1 MVKLSRRLM
10 RLADEVKTGDRVA
23 DIGTDHG
30 LLPIF
35 LYENKRASQVIL
47 CDINEGPLEKARQNI
62 NARGAGGITDIR
74 LGDGLEPLKPAEAD
88 TVIIA
93 GMGGQLMID
102 ILSKDIE
109 KAKTYARLVLQPR
122 NAPEKL
128 RRWLIFC
135 GFSIINE
142 SLVREGK
149 YICEVITAVPDEAK
163 SIAAPGRNP
172 AEGKESGGPAPEAA
186 EGKKSG
192 GPAPG
197 AAGGKKS
204 GGPAPEAA
212 ETKESGG
219 PAPGAAEGKESGG
232 PGAEAAEGKKSG
244 GPGAE
249 AAGAEAD
256 GDFAPFENEIELELE
271 WEASPLLFE
280 KRDPLLPEFLE
291 RKIRTE
297 REIIRQIMDGSG
309 DPNHQR
315 IRMTEKRLAG
325 FVKLRQEAGRLL

>member
-23 DIGTDHG
+23 DIGTGHG

-186 EGKKSG
+186 E
-192 GPAPG
+192 
-197 AAGGKKS
+197 
-204 GGPAPEAA
+204 
-212 ETKESGG
+212 TKESGG